1 MRRQG
6 TETRERFPY
15 ERAPTDAQKG
25 RRKQGENER
34 EDFKIS
40 SLFLSSLPIFIF
52 FSAFSQ

>member
-34 EDFKIS
+34 EDF
-40 SLFLSSLPIFIF
+40 
-52 FSAFSQ
+52 